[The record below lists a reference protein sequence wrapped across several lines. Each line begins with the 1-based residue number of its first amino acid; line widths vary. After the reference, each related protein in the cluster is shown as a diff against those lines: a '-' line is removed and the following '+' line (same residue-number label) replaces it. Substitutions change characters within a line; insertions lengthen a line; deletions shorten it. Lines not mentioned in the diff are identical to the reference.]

1 MQHLVLAAGSTVVA
15 GSGEIDKS
23 FHILAFAFSN
33 LTTLVQDES
42 IDSVK
47 ALLLMALLFRNRNDT
62 EMAWRMLAAAVPKA
76 QALALDRCWPAHRR
90 SQETRAIHRQQA
102 NTWWSLFILDKV
114 LALELQRP
122 PMVRD
127 CFYDQELFTDS
138 DGSRE
143 AQTKKTCFAAIVNLA
158 RIQGQICERLLLC
171 TQDEESGKYTLGQ
184 AIRAKIQTAGEVD
197 QLLLDW
203 VKLLPEDLKP
213 SEYPSCDPVVL
224 PAVAFLTIQYY
235 QTLFLVHRNSLIIN
249 PQAVKAEIE
258 AHFGSASY
266 RLRLQNSVAICMNAA
281 RSITSVLNH
290 ILEDN
295 TSFTLHS
302 LYAPLIS
309 VYALA
314 IHITKNPTAGNAK
327 TDLEILASAARVIQR
342 YEARRADDPSTISTM
357 VNTLH
362 AQVSSRV
369 NEYSRGFGVPS
380 PCDEAQNA
388 PVPDVH
394 IGKHHLRRAE
404 NMNPV
409 SFHQMNEGS
418 FLHDTAPLPVTM
430 ADMEMFN
437 SGFEGMDI
445 DWNAIA
451 FTLDLPSL

>member
-1 MQHLVLAAGSTVVA
+1 MMEKSANGALAVGTLKRKRLTTACNRCRSRKLRCDDRLPSCTNCQKTSSECITQDPRQPYVEVERREAQSLAHSPLKSTASRNRSQSISATADAHLRAASTEALPETGSARPRYYHEATVGLFSGPLPAIPIFLSGNCLFMLTQWLDLAFARIGLPERFSWKYKAERVKLTDHGLGGGHFQTDIGPWTIERPLELNTFLSNMNLVFPLVEPEDTVRSPVTQPETTIAERTRPTAGSIMQHLVLAAGSTVVA

-203 VKLLPEDLKP
+203 VKLLPEDLK
-213 SEYPSCDPVVL
+213 
-224 PAVAFLTIQYY
+224 
-235 QTLFLVHRNSLIIN
+235 
-249 PQAVKAEIE
+249 
-258 AHFGSASY
+258 
-266 RLRLQNSVAICMNAA
+266 
-281 RSITSVLNH
+281 
-290 ILEDN
+290 
-295 TSFTLHS
+295 
-302 LYAPLIS
+302 
-309 VYALA
+309 
-314 IHITKNPTAGNAK
+314 
-327 TDLEILASAARVIQR
+327 
-342 YEARRADDPSTISTM
+342 
-357 VNTLH
+357 
-362 AQVSSRV
+362 
-369 NEYSRGFGVPS
+369 
-380 PCDEAQNA
+380 
-388 PVPDVH
+388 
-394 IGKHHLRRAE
+394 
-404 NMNPV
+404 
-409 SFHQMNEGS
+409 
-418 FLHDTAPLPVTM
+418 
-430 ADMEMFN
+430 
-437 SGFEGMDI
+437 
-445 DWNAIA
+445 
-451 FTLDLPSL
+451 